1 MEHGGLANAGPPFFV
16 GLVSRNGF
24 LTVIII
30 GGGALKQYFV
40 GGREITE
47 AEAKEIEAKNQ
58 DILRSGSIEQLLKIQ
73 LVICRR

>member
-1 MEHGGLANAGPPFFV
+1 M
-16 GLVSRNGF
+16 
-24 LTVIII
+24 
-30 GGGALKQYFV
+30 KQYFV